1 MELAALARDFHR
13 DELRDRENYR
23 FLAARIHSPRL
34 RRELERIADMEARH
48 AGFWERVLRA
58 RGATPGSPP
67 RPGLGLRLIG
77 AAARIL
83 DPVLLVGLLEL
94 GENAAY
100 HRYFE
105 TLLQAPLDEAERA
118 ELRRIILD
126 ELEHE
131 QFFHTQSRALGASS
145 VRDFVLGMNDGLVE
159 LLGTVAGL
167 SAVYGGAPG
176 VVGISGLVV
185 GIAGGLSMGIGAF
198 VSVRSERQ
206 VEEARRRRAR
216 ILREVAPQRTAAEV
230 RERLVDAGVD
240 PAAADQALD
249 CLSGRPE
256 VLDGL
261 LASTGP
267 SSDELRSGLLTG
279 GAYLVGAAVPVLPY
293 FAAGSSLA
301 ALPWSVGLGAAL
313 LAATGGLV
321 AVLSGLRLRL
331 KVVEMLV
338 AGLGAAA
345 LSYGFGRLVQ
355 ILFGVAPP

>member
-1 MELAALARDFHR
+1 MDLVALARDFHR

-23 FLAARIHSPRL
+23 FLAVRARRPRL
-34 RRELERIADMEARH
+34 RRELERIAGMEARH
-48 AGFWERVLRA
+48 AAFFEGVLRR
-58 RGATPGSPP
+58 RGAEPGPAP
-67 RPGLGLRLIG
+67 RPGPGRRLLG
-77 AAARIL
+77 AAARVV

-105 TLLQAPLDEAERA
+105 TLLEAPLDDAERE

-131 QFFHTQSRALGASS
+131 RFFHDESRALGAAS

-167 SAVYGGAPG
+167 SAVYGGAPV
-176 VVGISGLVV
+176 VVGASGLVV
-185 GIAGGLSMGIGAF
+185 GLAGGLSMGIGAF

-206 VEEARRRRAR
+206 VDDARRRRAR

-230 RERLVDAGVD
+230 RARLVEAGVD
-240 PAAADQALD
+240 PDAADQALS
-249 CLSGRPE
+249 CLAGRPE

-261 LASTGP
+261 LASAGP
-267 SSDELRSGLLTG
+267 GSDEVRSGLRTG
-279 GAYLVGAAVPVLPY
+279 GAYLVGAAVPVIPY
-293 FAAGSSLA
+293 FAADSSLG

-313 LAATGGLV
+313 LAATGSLV
-321 AVLSGLRLRL
+321 AVLSGLRLRT
-331 KVVEMLV
+331 KVREMIL

-345 LSYGFGRLVQ
+345 LSYGFGRAVQ
-355 ILFGVAPP
+355 AVFGIALL